1 MKITLMLMILTANF
15 LLAEFP
21 DGNEILDRIDKNIL
35 SKSSVTTVQMVIHG
49 KRFSKTMKVK
59 TWTKDGKDSFSE
71 YLYPPS
77 DKGTKILKL
86 GDKLWIYNSSADR
99 IIPISGHML
108 RQSVMGSDLS
118 YEDFMENQNL
128 RDSYIADVIGEDT
141 IFERD
146 CWILLLDAQTSD
158 IAYTTRK
165 IWVDKNRFIALK
177 EELFGKSSKL
187 LKKTE
192 IPEVFKVQNRW
203 YPKRMVFKDML
214 KNGKGTEIIIDEIEF
229 DVKIPKAK
237 FSKAALK

>member
-86 GDKLWIYNSSADR
+86 GDKLWIYNS
-99 IIPISGHML
+99 
-108 RQSVMGSDLS
+108 
-118 YEDFMENQNL
+118 
-128 RDSYIADVIGEDT
+128 
-141 IFERD
+141 
-146 CWILLLDAQTSD
+146 
-158 IAYTTRK
+158 
-165 IWVDKNRFIALK
+165 
-177 EELFGKSSKL
+177 
-187 LKKTE
+187 
-192 IPEVFKVQNRW
+192 
-203 YPKRMVFKDML
+203 
-214 KNGKGTEIIIDEIEF
+214 
-229 DVKIPKAK
+229 
-237 FSKAALK
+237 